1 MKVATTLLM
10 IVLLVCS
17 SLSSVASAKDA
28 ERIFVGQKAPD
39 FTLPAHSGGEISLSN
54 YLGQKSVV
62 LVFYPLAFTP
72 V

>member
-1 MKVATTLLM
+1 MRVATTLCM
-10 IVLLVCS
+10 IVLLLCC
-17 SLSSVASAKDA
+17 SLSGIASAKDA

-39 FTLPAHSGGEISLSN
+39 FTLPAHSGGEISLSD
-54 YLGQKSVV
+54 YLGQKNVV